1 MSSETSGD
9 PDADGDSGADSG
21 ADAHVTCRWST
32 EDTEGS

>member
-1 MSSETSGD
+1 MSSETSDD

-32 EDTEGS
+32 EGTEGS

>member
-1 MSSETSGD
+1 MSSETSDD
-9 PDADGDSGADSG
+9 PDADGDSGTDSG